1 MRVEERDCGLHQAKQ
16 ALLDAISAEGVSEAN
31 RKSLNRTL
39 GLLRGL
45 ETLVLSNESPAVCVL
60 SLIHI

>member
-1 MRVEERDCGLHQAKQ
+1 MSAEEQGFGLHQAKQ
-16 ALLDAISAEGVSEAN
+16 AVLDAISAEGVSDAN

-45 ETLVLSNESPAVCVL
+45 ETLVLSNET
-60 SLIHI
+60 IRI